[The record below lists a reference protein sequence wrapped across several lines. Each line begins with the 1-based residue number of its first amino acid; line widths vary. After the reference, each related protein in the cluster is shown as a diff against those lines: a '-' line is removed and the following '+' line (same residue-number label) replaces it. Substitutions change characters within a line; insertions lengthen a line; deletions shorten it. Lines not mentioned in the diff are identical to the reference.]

1 MGALDGLKIL
11 DFTTLLPGPYAT
23 LMLADLGAEVLKI
36 SMEGKPDL
44 VLDNK
49 FHREWLGRNKKT
61 MFLNLKEEKSKQIIK
76 KLIMDYDI
84 LIEQNRPGTME
95 KLGLGYDTL
104 SEINPRLIYC
114 SLTGYGQTGPL
125 KDRAGHD
132 INYISLSGVMSH
144 SGKKDIGPVLTDIQI
159 ADLAVGS
166 MNSVVSILAAV
177 QYRNRTNEGQ
187 FLDVSM
193 LDGMIPFNSLSGNE
207 YLYTKNEPK
216 REGEWLNGGGIYDF
230 YETSDKKYLS
240 VGSLEPKFWSNFCNA
255 IGIPSLDQNKEA
267 TKQIVKDIIK
277 TKTQKEWVDIFS
289 KTDACV
295 EPVLSVEEA
304 LASPQVMARK
314 MVIDVPTND
323 GKTVKQMACPIKMS
337 KSKAEYK
344 HVGYPLGYN
353 TEEILKKYGY

>member
-23 LMLADLGAEVLKI
+23 MTLADLGAEVLKV

-49 FHREWLGRNKKT
+49 FHQEWLGRNKKT
-61 MFLNLKEEKSKQIIK
+61 IFLNLKEEKSQQIVK
-76 KLIMDYDI
+76 DLIMDYDI

-95 KLGLGYDTL
+95 KLGLDYETL
-104 SEINPRLIYC
+104 SKINPRLIYC

-132 INYISLSGVMSH
+132 INYISLSGTMSH
-144 SGKKDIGPVLTDIQI
+144 SGKSKTGPVLTDIQI

-207 YLYTKNEPK
+207 YLYTEKEPK

-230 YETSDKKYLS
+230 YETSDNKYLS
-240 VGSLEPKFWSNFCNA
+240 VGSLEPKFWNNFCNA
-255 IGIPSLDQNKEA
+255 INHPGMLQNASETKE
-267 TKQIVKDIIK
+267 IIK
-277 TKTQKEWVDIFS
+277 KELKSKTQKEWIDIFS

-295 EPVLSVEEA
+295 EPVLSVKEA
-304 LASPQVMARK
+304 LASPQIQARE
-314 MVIDVPTND
+314 MIVDVPKPD
-323 GKTVKQMACPIKMS
+323 GKSAKQIACPIKMS
-337 KSKAEYK
+337 KSRVEYK
-344 HVGYPLGYN
+344 HIGYPLGYN